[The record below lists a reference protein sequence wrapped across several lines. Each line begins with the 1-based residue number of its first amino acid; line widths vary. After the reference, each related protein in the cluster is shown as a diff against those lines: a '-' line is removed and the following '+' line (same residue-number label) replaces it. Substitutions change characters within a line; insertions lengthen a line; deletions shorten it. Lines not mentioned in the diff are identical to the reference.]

1 MLSLFRFGFYFCLS
15 SLILSIQYN
24 SEPLFNSVHKFSGPV
39 TNKVISSISRV
50 YRDFISDIEEKKMD
64 FKKNK
69 VDEISSSL
77 SSTVRK
83 EFRRTKDIKS
93 RKDFFK
99 AQRKNHKGHHGH
111 YDHHDQNQLRKILE
125 RE

>member
-1 MLSLFRFGFYFCLS
+1 MLSLFRFGIYFCLS

-24 SEPLFNSVHKFSGPV
+24 SEPLFNSVHKYSGPV
-39 TNKVISSISRV
+39 TKKVISSINGI
-50 YRDFISDIEEKKMD
+50 YRDFISDIEEKKND

-77 SSTVRK
+77 SSTARK
-83 EFRRTKDIKS
+83 EFKKTRNIKF
-93 RKDFFK
+93 RKEFFK
-99 AQRKNHKGHHGH
+99 SQGKKPEDQ
-111 YDHHDQNQLRKILE
+111 YDRHEQDQLRKILE